1 MSLDPLMEKL
11 RPGFRARQEAQRSWW
26 KPIERLLVIG
36 LAFGLM
42 GAFSRYALWPLHV
55 AFHPKDTERFAEI
68 LRGPVQPQAVV
79 VLLALIWPAVCLG
92 GVVVNSAVYWVPP
105 LRRVSEKGGDRH
117 PELNIGTA
125 NRALLK
131 AAFWGALIG
140 LPVAALIS
148 ASPFGG

>member
-1 MSLDPLMEKL
+1 M
-11 RPGFRARQEAQRSWW
+11 
-26 KPIERLLVIG
+26 IG

-55 AFHPKDTERFAEI
+55 VFHPKDAERLAEI
-68 LRGPVQPQAVV
+68 LRGPLPPQAAV

-92 GVVVNSAVYWVPP
+92 GVVVNAAVYKIPP

-117 PELNIGTA
+117 PELNIVAA

-140 LPVAALIS
+140 LPVAALAAI
-148 ASPFGG
+148 SPFGG